1 MFGAIIVT
9 AQKETCDVSFVE
21 LGDSASIKSSLKN
34 WYDEVQTL
42 STSTSA
48 FQVLSSKLKPIFNQ
62 LPVAVSKLWIC
73 PDGDLARI
81 PWTLLAE
88 SETSTSKLLL
98 CQIDSANE
106 LFALRRNNNSIS
118 IGTVPKGDN
127 AENRSDN
134 RSRQDAGAAGIE
146 PTQLNSDK
154 KLRAKSVLVLGG
166 VDFDGGADQAS
177 ATDRKSGSPILF
189 PPLPGSLVEANKI
202 ALLAKKCN
210 FSVVELT
217 GKAASKSNFLKNLAG
232 NSFVHLATHG
242 FFFDESS
249 IGSMGQS
256 MEKKSR
262 GVQIKERIYAGLE
275 SRNPL
280 VESGLAFTGANL
292 FSQNTQESKPG
303 VLTAEELVDADMRN
317 CQLVVLSACDT
328 GRGKQLTGQGVLGLR
343 SSVMAAGAR
352 NVLMSLWKIPDDVT
366 VLLMDE
372 FYKNLWQENLAPA
385 HALRKAQA
393 TLQKQLPPAISK
405 PKFWAGWVLVGEGW

>member
-1 MFGAIIVT
+1 M
-9 AQKETCDVSFVE
+9 
-21 LGDSASIKSSLKN
+21 
-34 WYDEVQTL
+34 
-42 STSTSA
+42 
-48 FQVLSSKLKPIFNQ
+48 
-62 LPVAVSKLWIC
+62 
-73 PDGDLARI
+73 
-81 PWTLLAE
+81 
-88 SETSTSKLLL
+88 
-98 CQIDSANE
+98 
-106 LFALRRNNNSIS
+106 
-118 IGTVPKGDN
+118 PKGDN